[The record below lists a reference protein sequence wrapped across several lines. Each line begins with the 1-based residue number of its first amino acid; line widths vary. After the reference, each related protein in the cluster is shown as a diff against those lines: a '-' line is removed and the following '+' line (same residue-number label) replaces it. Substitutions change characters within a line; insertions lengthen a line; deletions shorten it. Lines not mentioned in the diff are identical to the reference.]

1 MIATINL
8 ADWLGSLL
16 NAETPAKFFVLIA
29 LIGCTAAALIML
41 FIQVARYASHRAELS
56 FKRELVDRGLSVD
69 EIERIVSA
77 KPTGKAQPGRRQSA
91 EAGASVARS

>member
-16 NAETPAKFFVLIA
+16 NAETPAQFFVLIA
-29 LIGCTAAALIML
+29 LIGCTAAVLITL
-41 FIQVARYASHRAELS
+41 FVQVARYASHRAELS

-69 EIERIVSA
+69 EIERIVST
-77 KPTGKAQPGRRQSA
+77 KPTSKAQPGRRPSVEAQTSA
-91 EAGASVARS
+91 ARG

>member
-16 NAETPAKFFVLIA
+16 NAETPAQFFVLIA
-29 LIGCTAAALIML
+29 LIGCTAAVLITL
-41 FIQVARYASHRAELS
+41 FVQVARYASHRAELS

-77 KPTGKAQPGRRQSA
+77 KPISKAQLARGQSA
-91 EAGASVARS
+91 EVAASVARG

>member
-16 NAETPAKFFVLIA
+16 NVETPAKFFVLIT
-29 LIGCTAAALIML
+29 LIGCAAAVLITL
-41 FIQVARYASHRAELS
+41 FVQVARYASHRAELS

-69 EIERIVSA
+69 EIERIAST
-77 KPTGKAQPGRRQSA
+77 KPMSKAQSTRRPA
-91 EAGASVARS
+91 EVGVGVARG